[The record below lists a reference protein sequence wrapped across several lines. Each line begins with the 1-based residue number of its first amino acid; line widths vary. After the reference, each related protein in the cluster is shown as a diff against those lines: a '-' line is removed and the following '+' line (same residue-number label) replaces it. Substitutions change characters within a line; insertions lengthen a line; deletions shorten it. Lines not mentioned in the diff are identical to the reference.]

1 MYYHSK
7 TSPLRFAP
15 VYVQLACFSGLA
27 LLMSVLC
34 GIGYIQCLP
43 SKGEADILAS
53 LSASVAAIEIKL
65 SGFAFVLAVLLGGAA
80 VICYHRM
87 SDTKRI
93 KCIVRQGL
101 FQPSRGNSLHLHDGD
116 LLPRIWCRCIKAGIY
131 ELTISA
137 QQSVTID
144 TILNAASSISSAL
157 NQRYEQYAIT
167 QTNADAAFNSVTFRI
182 EDVKV
187 DRSLTVQFVDELPP
201 KESTLLRVDQLT
213 YIDLTT
219 SGSILV
225 AGKTRSGKTTG
236 VISLL
241 LQVLAAGPDD
251 YGSQVTIIDPKQA
264 ELSRLPYTVTVDADG
279 EAKAILMALE
289 AYCETIRKRQQILND
304 LSEKTG
310 DAVKWWEAGFHPS
323 FVFVD
328 EYVACRTLFP
338 KKAPKDSAY
347 CLDIFDA
354 LVKRIVTMGASA
366 GCYAIIS
373 IAEASVQEGG
383 LPAMLRS
390 AMGTK
395 VLFRPTLPEARLL
408 WDAEKLTEFST
419 GRVYSAGDAW
429 FSSTDSEHDAVSFVH
444 FPHMEFPAY
453 KELRRLLAI
462 YYDGG
467 TAGAQP

>member
-15 VYVQLACFSGLA
+15 VDVQLACFSGLA

-53 LSASVAAIEIKL
+53 LSASVAAMEIKL
-65 SGFAFVLAVLLGGAA
+65 NGFAFVLAVLLGGAA

-101 FQPSRGNSLHLHDGD
+101 FQPSRGNPLHLHDGD

-157 NQRYEQYAIT
+157 NRRYARYAIT
-167 QTNADAAFNSVTFRI
+167 QTDADVAFNSITFRI
-182 EDVKV
+182 EDVKA
-187 DRSLTVQFVDELPP
+187 DRSLTVQFVGELLSKGP
-201 KESTLLRVDQLT
+201 TLLRVDQLT
-213 YIDLTT
+213 CIDLTT

-251 YGSQVTIIDPKQA
+251 YGSRVTIIDPKQA
-264 ELSRLPYTVTVDADG
+264 ELSRLPHTVTLDADG
-279 EAKAILMALE
+279 EAKTILLTLE
-289 AYCETIRKRQQILND
+289 SYCETIRKRQQILND

-323 FVFVD
+323 FIFID
-328 EYVACRTLFP
+328 EYVACRTMFP
-338 KKAPKDSAY
+338 KKAPKDSTY
-347 CLDIFDA
+347 CLDTFDA
-354 LVKRIVTMGASA
+354 LIKRIVTMGASA

-429 FSSTDSEHDAVSFVH
+429 FSSADGEHDAVSFVH

>member
-1 MYYHSK
+1 MYYHDK

-15 VYVQLACFSGLA
+15 VYVQFACFGGLA
-27 LLMSVLC
+27 LLLSVLC
-34 GIGYIQCLP
+34 GLGYIQCSP
-43 SKGEADILAS
+43 SPGEADILAA
-53 LSASVAAIEIKL
+53 LNASVAATAIKL
-65 SGFAFVLAVLLGGAA
+65 SGFTFVLAVLLGGAA
-80 VICYHRM
+80 VICYRQM
-87 SDTKRI
+87 SDVERI
-93 KCIVRQGL
+93 RSLVRQGL
-101 FQPSRGNSLHLHDGD
+101 FQPARGNPLHLRDGD
-116 LLPRIWCRCIKAGIY
+116 LLPKVWCRCIETGVY
-131 ELTISA
+131 ELAICA

-144 TILNAASSISSAL
+144 TILETAPSISAALNRRFERFAITRAEADIAFVAAS
-157 NQRYEQYAIT
+157 
-167 QTNADAAFNSVTFRI
+167 FRL
-182 EDVKV
+182 EDVKA

-201 KESTLLRVDQLT
+201 KKSTALRVDQRI

-251 YGSQVTIIDPKQA
+251 YGSRVTIIDPKQA
-264 ELSRLPYTVTVDADG
+264 ELSRLPHTVTLDTDG
-279 EAKAILMALE
+279 EAKTILLTLE
-289 AYCETIRKRQQILND
+289 SYCETIRKRQQILND
-304 LSEKTG
+304 QSEKTG
-310 DAVKWWEAGFHPS
+310 DAVKWWEVGFHPS
-323 FVFVD
+323 FIFID
-328 EYVACRTLFP
+328 EYVACRTMFP
-338 KKAPKDSAY
+338 KKAPKDSTY
-347 CLDIFDA
+347 CLDTFDA
-354 LVKRIVTMGASA
+354 LIKRIVTMGASA

-395 VLFRPTLPEARLL
+395 VLFRPTLSEARLL

-429 FSSTDSEHDAVSFVH
+429 FSSTDGEHDTIAYVH
-444 FPHMEFPAY
+444 FPQMKFPIY
-453 KELRRLLAI
+453 KELGRLLTV
-462 YYDGG
+462 YYDGD

>member
-1 MYYHSK
+1 MYYHDK
-7 TSPLRFAP
+7 TSTLRFAP
-15 VYVQLACFSGLA
+15 IYAQLACFGGLA
-27 LLMSVLC
+27 LLLSVLF
-34 GIGYIQCLP
+34 GISYIQCSP
-43 SKGEADILAS
+43 SPGETDILTA
-53 LSASVAAIEIKL
+53 LNASVAAIAIKL
-65 SGFAFVLAVLLGGAA
+65 SGFTFALSVLLGGAVA
-80 VICYHRM
+80 ICYHRM
-87 SDTKRI
+87 SDTVRI
-93 KCIVRQGL
+93 KSLVRQGL
-101 FQPSRGNSLHLHDGD
+101 FQPSRGNPLHLHDGD
-116 LLPRIWCRCIKAGIY
+116 LLPRIWCRCIEAGIY

-137 QQSVTID
+137 QQSVTVD
-144 TILNAASSISSAL
+144 TILDVAPSISSAL
-157 NQRYEQYAIT
+157 NRQYERYAIT
-167 QTNADAAFNSVTFRI
+167 QMDMDVAFNSVTFRI
-182 EDVKV
+182 EDVKA

-201 KESTLLRVDQLT
+201 KKPTLLRVDQLT
-213 YIDLTT
+213 CIDLTT

-251 YGSQVTIIDPKQA
+251 YGSRVTIIDPKQA
-264 ELSRLPYTVTVDADG
+264 ELSRLPHTVTLDADG
-279 EAKAILMALE
+279 EAKTILTALE
-289 AYCETIRKRQQILND
+289 SYCETIRKRQQILNA

-323 FVFVD
+323 FIFID
-328 EYVACRTLFP
+328 EYVACRTMFP

-347 CLDIFDA
+347 CLDTFDA

-429 FSSTDSEHDAVSFVH
+429 FSSTDGEHDAVSFVH

>member
-15 VYVQLACFSGLA
+15 IYVQLACYGGIS
-27 LLMSVLC
+27 LLLSVLC
-34 GIGYIQCLP
+34 GLGYIQCSP
-43 SKGEADILAS
+43 SPGDADILAA
-53 LSASVAAIEIKL
+53 LNASVAATALKL
-65 SGFAFVLAVLLGGAA
+65 CGFAFVLAILLGGAA
-80 VICYHRM
+80 VMCYRRM
-87 SDTKRI
+87 SDAERI
-93 KCIVRQGL
+93 RCLVRQGL
-101 FQPSRGNSLHLHDGD
+101 FQPSRGNPLHLRDGD
-116 LLPRIWCRCIKAGIY
+116 LLPRIWCHCIGAGIY

-137 QQSVTID
+137 QQSVTVD
-144 TILNAASSISSAL
+144 TILNAAPSISSAL
-157 NQRYEQYAIT
+157 NQCYEQYAIT
-167 QTNADAAFNSVTFRI
+167 QTNADAAFNSVTFSI

-187 DRSLTVQFVDELPP
+187 DRSLTVQFIDELPP
-201 KESTLLRVDQLT
+201 KETTSLRVDQLT

-251 YGSQVTIIDPKQA
+251 CGSQVTIIDPKQA
-264 ELSRLPYTVTVDADG
+264 ELSRLPHTVTVDADG
-279 EAKAILMALE
+279 EAKAILAALE
-289 AYCETIRKRQQILND
+289 AYCATIRNRQQALND

-323 FVFVD
+323 FIFID

-338 KKAPKDSAY
+338 KKPAKDSNY
-347 CLDIFDA
+347 CLDTFDA

-373 IAEASVQEGG
+373 VAEASVKEGG

-395 VLFRPTLPEARLL
+395 VLFRPTLSEARLL

-429 FSSTDSEHDAVSFVH
+429 FSSTDGEHDTIAYVH
-444 FPHMEFPAY
+444 FPQMKFPIY
-453 KELRRLLAI
+453 KELGRLLTV
-462 YYDGG
+462 YYDGD

>member
-15 VYVQLACFSGLA
+15 IYAQLACYGSLA
-27 LLMSVLC
+27 LLLC
-34 GIGYIQCLP
+34 LLFGIGYIQTSP
-43 SKGEADILAS
+43 AQGEADILAS
-53 LSASVAAIEIKL
+53 LNASVAATAIKL
-65 SGFAFVLAVLLGGAA
+65 SGFTFVLAVLLGGAA

-87 SDTKRI
+87 SDTERI
-93 KCIVRQGL
+93 KYIVRQGL
-101 FQPSRGNSLHLHDGD
+101 FQPSRGNPLHLHDGD
-116 LLPRIWCRCIKAGIY
+116 LLPRIWCRCIESGIY
-131 ELTISA
+131 ELAICA

-144 TILNAASSISSAL
+144 TILEAAPSISAALNRRFEQFAITRAEADIAFVAAS
-157 NQRYEQYAIT
+157 
-167 QTNADAAFNSVTFRI
+167 FRL
-182 EDVKV
+182 EDVKA
-187 DRSLTVQFVDELPP
+187 DRSLTVQFVDELLSKGP
-201 KESTLLRVDQLT
+201 TLLRVDQLT
-213 YIDLTT
+213 CIDLTT

-264 ELSRLPYTVTVDADG
+264 ELSRLPHTVTVDADG
-279 EAKAILMALE
+279 EAKAILTALE
-289 AYCETIRKRQQILND
+289 AYCETIRKRQQALND

-323 FVFVD
+323 FIFID
-328 EYVACRTLFP
+328 EYVACRTIFP
-338 KKAPKDSAY
+338 KKAPKDSTY
-347 CLDIFDA
+347 CLDTFDA
-354 LVKRIVTMGASA
+354 LIKRIVTMGASA

-395 VLFRPTLPEARLL
+395 VLFRPTLPEAKLI
-408 WDAEKLTEFST
+408 WDAEKLTELST

-429 FSSTDSEHDAVSFVH
+429 FSSTDGEHDAVSYVH
-444 FPHMEFPAY
+444 FPQMEFPAY